1 MQATCVSDSKLPCTL
16 QIVKQKGPQG
26 PFLLTHNE
34 IFVILYTKDVNNSMT
49 EPKKFTDTLKDALAK
64 KHAAQHPDAKTKTGK
79 SGKTKRSGT
88 AVVAGRPVQR
98 AVGRGG

>member
-1 MQATCVSDSKLPCTL
+1 MQATCVLDSKLPCTS

-26 PFLLTHNE
+26 PFSLTHNE

-64 KHAAQHPDAKTKTGK
+64 KHGTAHPDAKGK
-79 SGKTKRSGT
+79 KGKDSKTKRSGT
-88 AVVAGRPVQR
+88 PAIAGRPVQR
-98 AVGRGG
+98 TVGRGG